1 MLQLIL
7 SANSASNIYPV
18 NVAPKFM
25 PEPRVVLVTGA
36 SSGFGQETAALLS
49 QRGFRVFGTSRKP
62 SGQPGDA
69 GYDMVRLDVDS
80 DESVNSCVKALLE
93 KAGRLD
99 VLVNNAG
106 FALTGGIEETS
117 IEEAKAQFETNFFG
131 AARMVRA
138 CLPAMRKKGS
148 GQIINI
154 SSIAA
159 ELPVPFRGYYAAAKA
174 ALIAYSWAL
183 RHEVMSL
190 GLKVSVVEPGFFHT
204 RLAET
209 RRATENRINDYDL
222 MRTRAAKALEKY
234 TENGGDPKLV
244 AEKILQIIMT
254 RSPRGE
260 YLVGKS
266 GRYRASKLLLPASMF
281 ERGVRR
287 RYNLD

>member
-1 MLQLIL
+1 
-7 SANSASNIYPV
+7 
-18 NVAPKFM
+18 M

-62 SGQPGDA
+62 TGQPA
-69 GYDMVRLDVDS
+69 NVGYDMVRLDVDS
-80 DESVNSCVKALLE
+80 DESVSSCVKALLE

-106 FALTGGIEETS
+106 FVLTGGIEETS
-117 IEEAKAQFETNFFG
+117 VEEAKAQFETNFFG
-131 AARMVRA
+131 AVRMVRA
-138 CLPAMRKKGS
+138 CLPAMRKQGS

-154 SSIAA
+154 ASIAA
-159 ELPVPFRGYYAAAKA
+159 AIPVPFRGYYGSAKA
-174 ALIAYSWAL
+174 ALIAYSQAL

-190 GLKVSVVEPGFFHT
+190 GVKVSVVEPGFFHT
-204 RLAET
+204 KLAET
-209 RRATENRINDYDL
+209 RRRSDNRIDVYDQ
-222 MRTRAAKALEKY
+222 MRTRAGEALERHVEK
-234 TENGGDPKLV
+234 GGDPKLV
-244 AEKILQIIMT
+244 AKKILQIVMT
-254 RSPRGE
+254 QSPRLE

-266 GRYRASKLLLPASMF
+266 GRYKALKLLLPESMF

>member
-1 MLQLIL
+1 
-7 SANSASNIYPV
+7 
-18 NVAPKFM
+18 M

-36 SSGFGQETAALLS
+36 SSGFGLETAALLS

-62 SGQPGDA
+62 AGPSNV

-80 DESVNSCVKALLE
+80 DESVNSCVKALLD

-106 FALTGGIEETS
+106 FVLTGGIEETS
-117 IEEAKAQFETNFFG
+117 VEEAKAQFETNFFG
-131 AARMVRA
+131 AVRMVRA
-138 CLPAMRKKGS
+138 CLPTMRKQGS

-154 SSIAA
+154 ASLAA
-159 ELPVPFRGYYAAAKA
+159 TIPVPFEGYYAAAKA
-174 ALIAYSWAL
+174 ALIAYSQAL

-209 RRATENRINDYDL
+209 RRLSENRINDYDQ
-222 MRTRAAKALEKY
+222 MRTRAGEALEKDV
-234 TENGGDPKLV
+234 ENGGDPKLV
-244 AEKILQIIMT
+244 AKKILQIIT
-254 RSPRGE
+254 TKSPRLE

-266 GRYRASKLLLPASMF
+266 GRYKALKLLLPESMF